1 MMRTRVRTAASAI
14 AAVAMSLLLASCA
27 STTPPTRFYTLSS
40 LSATPGEAAGM
51 ASRDLTVAVGPVT
64 LPEYLNR
71 PQLVTRDGSNQVR
84 LADFD
89 SWAEPMQGLFAR
101 TLVENLS
108 ALLGTDDVLLLPQRR
123 PVRPD
128 YQVEI
133 EVTRFDVDTSGN
145 AVLDGRWWVLDGQG
159 ETVLRNGRTNIVQ
172 PATTGDQ
179 AAAARA
185 LSGALIGMSREIAG
199 AIADHADS

>member
-1 MMRTRVRTAASAI
+1 M
-14 AAVAMSLLLASCA
+14 AVVATCLLLASCA
-27 STTPPTRFYTLSS
+27 NTSPTRFYTLSS
-40 LSATPGEAAGM
+40 LSATPGETPGM

-89 SWAEPMQGLFAR
+89 SWIEPVQGLFAR

-108 ALLGTDDVLLLPQRR
+108 VLLGTDDVLLMPQRR

-128 YQVEI
+128 YQVEV

-145 AVLDGRWWVLDGQG
+145 AVLDARWWVLDERG
-159 ETVLRNGRTNIVQ
+159 EAVLRNGRSTIVQ
-172 PATTGDQ
+172 PATIGDQ
-179 AAAARA
+179 AAAAQA